1 MKFEIDFPDDQI
13 KEQLDGV
20 VKLAVK
26 NTVTGYSI
34 QEQIKKQLK
43 EMLDRAYNQALDFL
57 ILEEMK
63 NSEQVKAMVKEV
75 MTKKIKARLDKLMK
89 EGE

>member
-1 MKFEIDFPDDQI
+1 MKFEIDFPDDKI
-13 KEQLDGV
+13 KEELDGV

-34 QEQIKKQLK
+34 QEQIKRQLK
-43 EMLDRAYNQALDFL
+43 EMLDRTYGQALDFL

>member
-1 MKFEIDFPDDQI
+1 MKFEIDFPDDKI
-13 KEQLDGV
+13 KEELDGV

-26 NTVTGYSI
+26 NTITGYGI
-34 QEQIKKQLK
+34 QEQIKRQLK
-43 EMLDRAYNQALDFL
+43 EMLDRNYSQALDFL
-57 ILEEMK
+57 ILDEMK

-75 MTKKIKARLDKLMK
+75 MTKKIKARLEKLMK